1 MLEDGN
7 RCVSR
12 WKLTDHK
19 LRHKKTQ
26 KGSLWLRDSEKL
38 LHHLGCT
45 KLSWYYGGFLISMYV
60 HQQFVSMSICLC
72 HVTYNS
78 HTFMK
83 ICSCQPSNLES
94 SWTNH
99 KQFVASAW
107 ERCSKRVKRPVIQTN
122 LKKSCHFKRR
132 LPKIKSLSFSFVQPN
147 SFPLGPIF
155 HFQISRCPVRRHS
168 LHSCRLGFQTG
179 GKL

>member
-1 MLEDGN
+1 MVE
-7 RCVSR
+7 R
-12 WKLTDHK
+12 
-19 LRHKKTQ
+19 LRETPSPPRLYKT
-26 KGSLWLRDSEKL
+26 L
-38 LHHLGCT
+38 LILAG
-45 KLSWYYGGFLISMYV
+45 LSYLYV
-60 HQQFVSMSICLC
+60 HQQFVTLSICLC

-83 ICSCQPSNLES
+83 ICSCQPSNQES

-107 ERCSKRVKRPVIQTN
+107 ERCSKRVKRPVIQTK
-122 LKKSCHFKRR
+122 LKKSCHVKPVKRR
-132 LPKIKSLSFSFVQPN
+132 LPKIKSLSVYRFVQPD
-147 SFPLGPIF
+147 SFPSGPIF
-155 HFQISRCPVRRHS
+155 HFQNSRCPVRRHS

>member
-1 MLEDGN
+1 MVE
-7 RCVSR
+7 R
-12 WKLTDHK
+12 
-19 LRHKKTQ
+19 LRETPSPPRLYQ
-26 KGSLWLRDSEKL
+26 TL
-38 LHHLGCT
+38 LILGG
-45 KLSWYYGGFLISMYV
+45 LSYFYV

-107 ERCSKRVKRPVIQTN
+107 ERSSKRVKRPVIQTN

-168 LHSCRLGFQTG
+168 LHSCRLGFQTD